1 MLNFKAECIGVCV
14 FREQNIN
21 RRMDLPCIVHSN
33 GNGQKIFKLN
43 NAKFYG
49 WMHWSVCVSRAEHL
63 QENGFTMCSTEQWKW
78 WVKFLNWF
86 FKVNFKTKLCNVC
99 HLSYWKLIEMIQK
112 CRPSF
117 FFLWYRFNKRI
128 LLTGVENHKFVFK
141 LFCTIS
147 ISNFIA

>member
-21 RRMDLPCIVHSN
+21 RRMDLPCTVHSN

-99 HLSYWKLIEMIQK
+99 HLSYWKLFEMIQK
-112 CRPSF
+112 CRPTF
-117 FFLWYRFNKRI
+117 FGGIGSTREFCWQELKIINLYLNYFVRFPYQI
-128 LLTGVENHKFVFK
+128 L
-141 LFCTIS
+141 
-147 ISNFIA
+147 